1 MNMAGKYDKWFR
13 VIGDES
19 LMTDKERTLLADI
32 CKSRCCTMRMRRVSV
47 LISLALTALTTY
59 YLINGSVKQAVIV
72 ALTDIALY
80 LVSFNLVSVNVMHIK
95 QMQDELIKLGKAR
108 DASYQK

>member
-1 MNMAGKYDKWFR
+1 
-13 VIGDES
+13 
-19 LMTDKERTLLADI
+19 
-32 CKSRCCTMRMRRVSV
+32 MRMRRVSV

-108 DASYQK
+108 DAQQ